1 MTLRATLL
9 SLATLL
15 GITLWGLGIYSG
27 SSLAGDVASD
37 GYGVSSAAQV
47 R

>member
-1 MTLRATLL
+1 MRATLL

-27 SSLAGDVASD
+27 TSLAGNVATD
-37 GYGVSSAAQV
+37 GYGVSAAAQD

>member
-1 MTLRATLL
+1 MTMRAALL

-15 GITLWGLGIYSG
+15 GITLWGLGIYTG
-27 SSLAGDVASD
+27 SSLAGNVAAD
-37 GYGVSSAAQV
+37 GYGVSAAAGE